1 MHFIVDIFTTM
12 LYNLH
17 VVILM
22 NKTILPIGKTP
33 MVQIEYKYKG
43 KILRSKNLSG
53 EDKREL
59 RIILGSMLYPEN
71 LSERERQE
79 LKLMLDKVKN
89 DKESHS
95 YNILSTVNRED
106 VKFSDSRIIEV
117 LEKMLQG

>member
-43 KILRSKNLSG
+43 KIKYFYAKLEYYNLTGSIIGAKEEDFEMLAQKAMEDPCKPGNPRDVSK
-53 EDKREL
+53 EEFIEL
-59 RIILGSMLYPEN
+59 FRKAM
-71 LSERERQE
+71 
-79 LKLMLDKVKN
+79 
-89 DKESHS
+89 
-95 YNILSTVNRED
+95 
-106 VKFSDSRIIEV
+106 
-117 LEKMLQG
+117 

>member
-43 KILRSKNLSG
+43 KINYSSFISSYYVGAILQVQNQFDPIKSPYLIRVFEYKN
-53 EDKREL
+53 
-59 RIILGSMLYPEN
+59 
-71 LSERERQE
+71 
-79 LKLMLDKVKN
+79 KLCFFI
-89 DKESHS
+89 
-95 YNILSTVNRED
+95 YNIYS
-106 VKFSDSRIIEV
+106 V
-117 LEKMLQG
+117 LKV